1 MMNDLPTTPRIKQ
14 QREAALAED
23 RRTILDLP
31 PEQALKAIA
40 DHPYPVTLVQSM
52 AEEDLYLLVHTI
64 GPDEALPVLALA
76 SNEQWDYLLDLETWD
91 RDRLDPRAATSWIA
105 RLLKADPDRLTYQ
118 IAKEKQ
124 DAFAYYLFKNIQVHI
139 REYDQDPGEIG
150 DDFFAE
156 DQTYYIRLRPYPE
169 EDQPYQ
175 EHRDRLV
182 KDLLKRLAVYDY
194 PTYRDLIL
202 KSSSLIPAEAE
213 EALYRLRN
221 VRMAEKGFLP
231 FEEAVGVYQPL
242 TVTDMLARRS
252 KPAATG
258 GRHVDSYPIRVVGAD
273 AAGDANV
280 FARALARL
288 QDPATLERLQAEF
301 AGLCNQIIAADGL
314 KMRQKSS
321 LDQVV
326 RKTSDFISIGMEKTA
341 LHTGPDEPY
350 THARM
355 IQTHFLSDLF
365 RVGYGCALE
374 LKWNADKWRQGSWFE
389 RRGLPLSFWGEAWLG
404 LLGGLLIKKPLYYDN
419 YKTGVLYREFAT
431 LDDIRESEAILRT
444 IIAFDDVL
452 NLMEIDPPRS
462 QEILTSQNLLLT
474 LWANHYLAMGG
485 SGKTVRPLTL
495 DQLKRFLDALWQP
508 DVRPRRIRRRMR
520 ERFLDWLAGRSGLHN
535 YDISERMGRAL
546 EQLFNQ
552 IETELG
558 GVEPGDLD
566 PNYIYLFLFEPG
578 A

>member
-1 MMNDLPTTPRIKQ
+1 MNDQLKPAEIKK

-23 RRTILDLP
+23 RRTILHLP

-40 DHPYPVTLVQSM
+40 EHPYPVTLVQSM

-64 GPDEALPVLALA
+64 GPDDALPVLALA

-91 RDRLDPRAATSWIA
+91 RDRLDPRAVTNWIA

-150 DDFFAE
+150 DDFFTE

-194 PTYRDLIL
+194 PTYRDLVL

-213 EALYRLRN
+213 EELYRLRN

-231 FEEAVGVYQPL
+231 FDEAVGVYQPL

-258 GRHVDSYPIRVVGAD
+258 GRQVDSYPIRVDGAD
-273 AAGDANV
+273 ASGDANV
-280 FARALARL
+280 FARTLARL
-288 QDPATLERLQAEF
+288 QDPATLERLQTEF

-314 KMRQKSS
+314 KIRQKSS

-350 THARM
+350 THAKM

-374 LKWNADKWRQGSWFE
+374 LKWNADKWRKGSWFE

-404 LLGGLLIKKPLYYDN
+404 VLGGLLIKKPLYYDN
-419 YKTGVLYREFAT
+419 YTTGVLYREFAT
-431 LDDIRESEAILRT
+431 LKDIRESETILQT

-462 QEILTSQNLLLT
+462 QEILTGQNLLLT
-474 LWANHYLAMGG
+474 LWANHHLEMGG
-485 SGKTVRPLTL
+485 SGRTVRPLTR
-495 DQLKRFLDALWQP
+495 DQLRRFLDALWQP
-508 DVRPRRIRRRMR
+508 DVRPRRISRRMR
-520 ERFLDWLAGRSGLHN
+520 ERFLDWLADRSGLQN
-535 YDISERMGRAL
+535 YQISERMGQAL

-558 GVEPGDLD
+558 GVEPDDLN
-566 PNYIYLFLFEPG
+566 PHYIYLFLFEPG

>member
-1 MMNDLPTTPRIKQ
+1 MNDLPTTPRIKQ

-23 RRTILDLP
+23 RRTILGLP

-40 DHPYPVTLVQSM
+40 EHPYPVTLVQSM

-64 GPDEALPVLALA
+64 GPDDALPVLALA
-76 SNEQWDYLLDLETWD
+76 SNEQWDYVLDLETWD
-91 RDRLDPRAATSWIA
+91 RDRLDPRAVTSWMA

-118 IAKEKQ
+118 IAMDKQ
-124 DAFAYYLFKNIQVHI
+124 DSFAYYLFHNIQVHI
-139 REYDQDPGEIG
+139 REYDQDPSEIG
-150 DDFFAE
+150 DDFFTE
-156 DQTYYIRLRPYPE
+156 DQAYYIRLRPYPE
-169 EDQPYQ
+169 EDQPHQ
-175 EHRDRLV
+175 DHRDRLV

-194 PTYRDLIL
+194 PSYRDLLL

-213 EALYRLRN
+213 EELYRLRN

-242 TVTDMLARRS
+242 TVTEMLARRS
-252 KPAATG
+252 KPATPG
-258 GRHVDSYPIRVVGAD
+258 GRNVDSYPIRVDGAD
-273 AAGDANV
+273 AVENANV
-280 FARALARL
+280 FTRTLAHL
-288 QDPATLERLQAEF
+288 QDPAILERLQTEF

-314 KMRQKSS
+314 KIRQKSS

-350 THARM
+350 THAKM

-374 LKWNADKWRQGSWFE
+374 LKWNAHKWRQGSWFE
-389 RRGLPLSFWGEAWLG
+389 RLGLPLSFWGEVWLG
-404 LLGGLLIKKPLYYDN
+404 VLGGLLIKKPLYFDN

-431 LDDIRESEAILRT
+431 LKDIRESETILQT

-452 NLMEIDPPRS
+452 NLMGIDPPRS

-474 LWANHYLAMGG
+474 LWANHHLDMGG
-485 SGKTVRPLTL
+485 GKTVHPLTR
-495 DQLKRFLDALWQP
+495 DQLIRFLDALWQP
-508 DVRPRRIRRRMR
+508 DVRPRRISHRMR
-520 ERFLDWLAGRSGLHN
+520 ERFLDWLAARSGLQN
-535 YDISERMGRAL
+535 YDISERMGQAL
-546 EQLFNQ
+546 EQWFTL

-558 GVEPGDLD
+558 SIEPEDLN